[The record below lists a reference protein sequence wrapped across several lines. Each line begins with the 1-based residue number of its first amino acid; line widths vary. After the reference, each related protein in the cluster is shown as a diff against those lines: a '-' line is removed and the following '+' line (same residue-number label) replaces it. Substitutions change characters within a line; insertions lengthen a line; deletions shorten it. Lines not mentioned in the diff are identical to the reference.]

1 MNWKDLTVEQ
11 FQQLNEIDKDF
22 EALDKAYHTVS
33 ICKKIDIEEL
43 DAMPISEFNRL
54 SNDCL
59 FVVKQP
65 MQDVTV
71 KRFGRFKFIHDIRK
85 IKSAVARY
93 IEVKHFAQDYI
104 PNMHLILASMVQ
116 PQRKNWLG
124 MWVDVPYDSKEYET
138 YAAELQQIP
147 ITVAMGWIGFFF
159 RVLEQLKVVSHQSSQ
174 QKFQKQKMKLI
185 WKMMLKHRMSKKEV
199 EKIVDPLWQ
208 NMVGSTKST

>member
-22 EALDKAYHTVS
+22 EPLDKAYHTVS

-65 MQDVTV
+65 IQDVTV

-159 RVLEQLKVVSHQSSQ
+159 RVLEQLKVVSLQSSQ

-199 EKIVDPLWQ
+199 EKIVEPLWR
-208 NMVGSTKST
+208 NMVGYTKST

>member
-22 EALDKAYHTVS
+22 EPLDKAYHTVS

-116 PQRKNWLG
+116 PQKKNWLG

-159 RVLEQLKVVSHQSSQ
+159 RVLEQLKVVSLQSSQ

-199 EKIVDPLWQ
+199 EKIVEPLWR